1 MECTFSFFCTVIGND
16 ACHRSG
22 QNLLW
27 SYSTGPCESTT
38 FWPLWWGT
46 QAVIK
51 FVMQTANSFPN
62 NTCSCPKGCTMNCW
76 RKIQTQKYQPYC
88 FNQIRTD
95 LNNYKAGFIKFQ
107 AIVHILMRFQSPF
120 AKILGAQAGKLS
132 SKFKQRWNFQSD
144 GTTRYPQDFKWNMG
158 WGGAKGDEDVVNSI
172 QLLQPYWGHF
182 PFDQTFWN
190 YWKRG
195 KCRYF
200 VLKFLENLKIV
211 QFQNMNH
218 STKKF

>member
-1 MECTFSFFCTVIGND
+1 MTEQGGYQQLPSMAINTTTTLD
-16 ACHRSG
+16 
-22 QNLLW
+22 LW

-144 GTTRYPQDFKWNMG
+144 GTTPYPKTSSETWVGVGRKGMKMWLMAYSCFNHIGDTFHS
-158 WGGAKGDEDVVNSI
+158 AKHFGTIEKEANADVLS
-172 QLLQPYWGHF
+172 
-182 PFDQTFWN
+182 
-190 YWKRG
+190 
-195 KCRYF
+195 
-200 VLKFLENLKIV
+200 
-211 QFQNMNH
+211 
-218 STKKF
+218 